1 MTELTEQQ
9 QAAQE
14 QAQQNGEAGAQAT
27 ERWEPVGDGSY
38 RCGDYRILATDDPTC
53 VQLESMAGDT
63 KLRIVLPDRHWN
75 VELGRTVLGI
85 LEDTF
90 ANYEMNLP
98 VQGLEGFAA
107 EAEIRSVDYHE
118 ARQAEAERARLEEL
132 GKLIGQTFENVHLD
146 PGTEVEFFVPGA
158 VAKGGS
164 TLLHAHWRVGKNDLI
179 MYLLSKLERGEETV
193 FGPAYGRPV
202 TATCLIAEP
211 PPALKEKV
219 ERFEPKLGWSI
230 YQHQLSGMTWAQ
242 QWAYLVKCATLRGD
256 EIIFIDDIS
265 RATGIESESDVD
277 LARATEPF
285 LSECIRVG
293 ITVILLM
300 HQKKG
305 RSSKRDAHRGTTALP
320 AACNIVIGMFKD
332 GGPKSHKRQLHSEG
346 HYRSTFWTR
355 GIEQNEAGTDYTA
368 YEVADAE
375 DDGNEQREAAE
386 RMSDHFK
393 LSGMGSATV
402 AEFALMIGK
411 SRDTARGRL
420 NQLVKAGKASK
431 KRDGKADVYRPR
443 VSTDESA
450 D

>member
-1 MTELTEQQ
+1 
-9 QAAQE
+9 
-14 QAQQNGEAGAQAT
+14 
-27 ERWEPVGDGSY
+27 
-38 RCGDYRILATDDPTC
+38 
-53 VQLESMAGDT
+53 
-63 KLRIVLPDRHWN
+63 
-75 VELGRTVLGI
+75 
-85 LEDTF
+85 
-90 ANYEMNLP
+90 
-98 VQGLEGFAA
+98 
-107 EAEIRSVDYHE
+107 
-118 ARQAEAERARLEEL
+118 
-132 GKLIGQTFENVHLD
+132 
-146 PGTEVEFFVPGA
+146 
-158 VAKGGS
+158 
-164 TLLHAHWRVGKNDLI
+164 

-431 KRDGKADVYRPR
+431 KRDGKADVYSPSRFHR
-443 VSTDESA
+443 RIC
-450 D
+450 